1 MLSAHK
7 VYISVNSKDFIDISG
22 CRKIAISGVH
32 SSGKTTLAK
41 RISQLTLKPY
51 LPEVARELLN
61 CSKDF
66 NWRDSTDSEVISLFE
81 KAIFYSHLFLVK
93 TNRDFVVDRTVI
105 DVFVYTLIQ
114 NQKEK
119 INSAL
124 LDLIDYF
131 KEKIDKIGFLYDV
144 ILLMEAE
151 NSYASLRDFEEI
163 DLAVVGLFK
172 NEDIRELML
181 KVSKKVI
188 LIKKGNC
195 LIFKEGILKV

>member
-1 MLSAHK
+1 MLSTHK
-7 VYISVNSKDFIDISG
+7 VYISVNPKDFIDISG

-81 KAIFYSHLFLVK
+81 KAIFYSHLFLAK
-93 TNRDFVVDRTVI
+93 TNRDFVVDRTVV

-151 NSYASLRDFEEI
+151 NSYASLKDFEEI

-188 LIKKGNC
+188 PIKKGNC
-195 LIFKEGILKV
+195 LVFKEGILRV